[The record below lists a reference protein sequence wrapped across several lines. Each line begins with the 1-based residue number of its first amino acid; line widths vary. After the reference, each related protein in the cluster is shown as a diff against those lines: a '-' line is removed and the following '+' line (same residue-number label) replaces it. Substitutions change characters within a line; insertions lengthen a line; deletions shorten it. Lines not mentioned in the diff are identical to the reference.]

1 MVLVIVGFVKMLKW
15 TFGIVCP
22 EYKFWGPATA
32 AIIAREVQRA
42 VSRYS
47 AVKEDTLDE
56 A

>member
-1 MVLVIVGFVKMLKW
+1 MLEW

-22 EYKFWGPATA
+22 VNIFWGSATA
-32 AIIAREVQRA
+32 AIIAREVQRE
-42 VSRYS
+42 VSRHS